1 MTAKQGTAKQTVPG
15 ALLRATLVL
24 ALVGVFM
31 TAGGKSQAR
40 SLEEAIALFG
50 ADARARLAPH
60 FAAAGLSYPPRRLVF
75 LAMKEEAELEVWA
88 GSGDEMI
95 LLRRY
100 PIKRL
105 SGQAGPKLR
114 EGDRQVPEGIYRIV
128 GFNPNSRFHLSMKL
142 DYPNAFDRHHAHRE
156 GRSEPGSDIFI
167 HGKAASIGCLAM
179 GDLAIEELFV
189 LVNDSGRENVQVLI
203 APRDP
208 RPIGR
213 LTASPAL
220 PPWTGELYREIT
232 SAFLPFDRGG

>member
-1 MTAKQGTAKQTVPG
+1 MTSGN
-15 ALLRATLVL
+15 
-24 ALVGVFM
+24 
-31 TAGGKSQAR
+31 KSQAR
-40 SLEEAIALFG
+40 SLEEAISLYG
-50 ADARARLAPH
+50 AEARARLAPH
-60 FAAAGLSYPPRRLVF
+60 FAAAGLAYPPKRLLF
-75 LAMKEEAELEVWA
+75 LAMKKEAELEVWA
-88 GSGDEMI
+88 GSGENMQM
-95 LLRRY
+95 LRRY

-142 DYPNAFDRHHAHRE
+142 DYPNAFDRRHADRE

-179 GDLAIEELFV
+179 GDSAIEELFV
-189 LVNDSGRENVQVLI
+189 LVHDSGRENVQVVI
-203 APRDP
+203 SPRDP

-220 PPWTGELYREIT
+220 PPWTGELYQEIT
-232 SAFLPFDRGG
+232 AAFLPFDRGG

>member
-1 MTAKQGTAKQTVPG
+1 MSVE
-15 ALLRATLVL
+15 ALRAAPLRATF
-24 ALVGVFM
+24 ALVILGVLM
-31 TAGGKSQAR
+31 TTGHESRAR
-40 SLEEAIALFG
+40 SLDEAIARYG
-50 ADARARLAPH
+50 AEARGRLAPH
-60 FAAAGLSYPPRRLVF
+60 FQRAALAYPPKRLVF

-88 GSGDEMI
+88 GSGGGRMA

-142 DYPNAFDRHHAHRE
+142 DYPNAFDRRHAERE

-167 HGKAASIGCLAM
+167 HGRAASVGCLAM
-179 GDLAIEELFV
+179 GDPAIEELFV
-189 LVNDSGRENVQVLI
+189 LVHDTGRSKVQVII

-208 RPIGR
+208 RQAGR

-220 PPWTGELYREIT
+220 PPWTGELYRDIT
-232 SAFLPFDRGG
+232 AAFLHFNRDG